1 VTLQDDEAEFAGVW
15 RVERVGGLLPP
26 GLRKRIGRGGG
37 STRLGPL
44 PLALFRVRG
53 RTLDYRLLPIRDE
66 LTPAGDGSWLGR
78 GLVLG
83 REFCRFRLVRDERS
97 KPRPR

>member
-1 VTLQDDEAEFAGVW
+1 VTLEDDEAEVAGRW
-15 RVERVGGLLPP
+15 RVERVGGFLPP

-78 GLVLG
+78 GLLFG
-83 REFCRFRLVRDERS
+83 REFCRFRLVRDDPS
-97 KPRPR
+97 KPRLR

>member
-1 VTLQDDEAEFAGVW
+1 MSADDYGDAAPAGRW

-26 GLRKRIGRGGG
+26 GLRKRIGQDGG

-44 PLALFRVRG
+44 PLAVFRVRG

-66 LTPAGDGSWLGR
+66 LTPSADGTWLGR

-83 REFCRFRLVRDERS
+83 REFCRFRLVRDDR
-97 KPRPR
+97 

>member
-1 VTLQDDEAEFAGVW
+1 MTLEDDEAEVVGRW

-37 STRLGPL
+37 STRLGPF
-44 PLALFRVRG
+44 PLAPFRVRG

-66 LTPAGDGSWLGR
+66 LAPAADGTWLGR
-78 GLVLG
+78 GLLFG
-83 REFCRFRLVRDERS
+83 REFCRFRLVRDDR
-97 KPRPR
+97 